1 MRRALVTLALLG
13 LFGCGAKAP
22 IIGGPFPGDPEN
34 FTYDLDGTSVTL
46 QKGMHE
52 VRTGDKPDDLI
63 ATDLTGFRLD
73 ADLDGDD
80 STDRAVVLTRDEGT
94 LKAHFLV
101 VLRNVGGDVVA
112 TKAVRLG
119 KNVLV
124 EQLELSP
131 DKAAPKGAFIVR
143 MKDREEGAPE
153 DTPPTIDAVKK
164 FRVKDGAIES
174 MK

>member
-1 MRRALVTLALLG
+1 MRSLAPALFTASLIA
-13 LFGCGAKAP
+13 CGAKAP

-34 FTYDLDGTSVTL
+34 FTYDLEGTAVTL

-52 VRTGDKPDDLI
+52 VKTGDKPDDLI

-73 ADLDGDD
+73 ADLDGDA

-101 VLRNVGGDVVA
+101 VIRNPGGDVVA
-112 TKAVRLG
+112 TKALRLG

-124 EQLELSP
+124 EKLEL
-131 DKAAPKGAFIVR
+131 ATEKGGPPGTFVVR
-143 MKDREEGAPE
+143 MKGRDEDTPE
-153 DTPPTIDAVKK
+153 DTPPTVDVAKK
-164 FRVKDGAIES
+164 FRVKDGSIEPV
-174 MK
+174 K